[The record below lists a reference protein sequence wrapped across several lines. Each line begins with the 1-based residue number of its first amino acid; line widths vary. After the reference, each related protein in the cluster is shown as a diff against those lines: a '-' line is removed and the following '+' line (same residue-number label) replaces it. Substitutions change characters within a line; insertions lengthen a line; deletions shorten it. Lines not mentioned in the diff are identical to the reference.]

1 MNGTIIVLKITLL
14 NCVSVFTNFIIR
26 KRDKKDEKTGN
37 QKSCITEKA
46 KQCRQANSLS
56 DSGEILGIGSLGE
69 DVEQKIHILRADLP
83 VIRNDLSNCVCRRLR
98 TLALGAI
105 VSSGD

>member
-26 KRDKKDEKTGN
+26 KRDKKDEKTRN

-46 KQCRQANSLS
+46 KQCRQANPLS
-56 DSGEILGIGSLGE
+56 DSGEILGIGPLGE

-98 TLALGAI
+98 TLAVRRHSKFG
-105 VSSGD
+105 